1 MNIRPGLN
9 VNIIIN
15 IDHMR
20 ETVDVG
26 NSIIH
31 EAAGDRMIVAQTD
44 PPISRMHL
52 GKELFVTFLE
62 KSGTYPRR
70 FGFPAIVLE
79 FIKDFELA
87 SSLKVQ
93 ALLLKRAGD
102 FEEYNL
108 RMFYRL
114 EPPGNCGIEIRLG
127 DKSVTIMDIS
137 IGGAKFSHEKIYP
150 FKINER
156 VKLTL
161 SVEGVPYTVE
171 GKVLRVWEP
180 ENERIRKTVA
190 LASVQFIGME
200 AHLKNTLARKIRD
213 VERDM
218 RYKDVHVTR

>member
-31 EAAGDRMIVAQTD
+31 EVAGDRMIVAQTD
-44 PPISRMHL
+44 PPISRTHM

-62 KSGTYPRR
+62 KSGAHPRR

-127 DKSVTIMDIS
+127 DKSVSIMDIS

-150 FKINER
+150 FKINEN

-161 SVEGVPYTVE
+161 SIEEAPYTVE
-171 GKVLRVWEP
+171 AKVLRVWEP

-190 LASVQFIGME
+190 LASVQFIDME
-200 AHLKNTLARKIRD
+200 AHLKNILARKIRD